1 MKGVIGL
8 RSVDDFYSEKLFTV
22 EFPSKVSLLPK
33 DIFYEVS
40 ANLDIDLKSVYDLL
54 IGSFQAHMCP
64 GYWTAIDEIRIPSRH
79 YDCTIKKYNLKK
91 PDVWAI
97 ESKSLH
103 DSTSYLLHFIY
114 PLSDPVPTP
123 KQSVAIFVEYL
134 QKSGRNHHVTCD
146 SNFLAADDI
155 PLLSTKSLKFT
166 VSCQKN
172 RPSEIWS
179 KGLQVGLAQS
189 YTRVVSGENMVC
201 ACTLNNGFVNLAS
214 TYFTV
219 EDNQVLYSSEYRRD
233 VLSLYDETKGY
244 ADNFGH
250 LVMSYFPDIKF
261 RNFRMQLLVGWLVYA
276 TTNAYILYTRQSDVL
291 THRAFQS
298 QIAADLMNC

>member
-1 MKGVIGL
+1 VIGL

-64 GYWTAIDEIRIPSRH
+64 GYWTEIDEIRIPSRH

-233 VLSLYDETKGY
+233 LLSLYDETKGY